1 MSHIHTSLF
10 FFSDLFPPPPF
21 SLFLSFSLF
30 SFLLF
35 LSISSFLS
43 IYFSHSYLLSLYI
56 SLTLSFVLALH
67 LFFSCIYFSIVPSHF
82 LSFILSAFPFIPCSY
97 SFHIVYLFFVFS
109 SLHFFSSFISLFPLS
124 LSHSLNLI
132 YPFLICVFS
141 HAYSLF
147 RSLFLPI
154 AYPFSLPSYLLTLTC
169 SHERRRR
176 ISLLAPSQT
185 PEPTEVCCH
194 GYAAPQEVQWNCD

>member
-1 MSHIHTSLF
+1 MLHYTDIPALQTSCHKTLYTLLKCHTFTPHSSF
-10 FFSDLFPPPPF
+10 FLTCSPPPF

-109 SLHFFSSFISLFPLS
+109 SLHFFSSFLHLSFSSLAFT
-124 LSHSLNLI
+124 
-132 YPFLICVFS
+132 F
-141 HAYSLF
+141 
-147 RSLFLPI
+147 
-154 AYPFSLPSYLLTLTC
+154 T
-169 SHERRRR
+169 
-176 ISLLAPSQT
+176 
-185 PEPTEVCCH
+185 
-194 GYAAPQEVQWNCD
+194 